1 MIKTKLRYGVWRRVN
16 GHTESHNGEITVESQ
31 WSKVGFGRAAYEA
44 VLAEEP
50 GWLLAGYSVLE
61 VTVDNERVCYVCE
74 TPLDAMDSYLG
85 TCRAHTE

>member
-1 MIKTKLRYGVWRRVN
+1 MVQTKLRYGVWRRVD
-16 GHTESHNGEITVESQ
+16 GHTESHNGEVTVNGQ
-31 WSKVGFGRAAYEA
+31 WGKVGFGRAAYEA

-61 VTVDNERVCYVCE
+61 VIVAGERVCYVCE
-74 TPLDAMDSYLG
+74 APLVDTDSCLA